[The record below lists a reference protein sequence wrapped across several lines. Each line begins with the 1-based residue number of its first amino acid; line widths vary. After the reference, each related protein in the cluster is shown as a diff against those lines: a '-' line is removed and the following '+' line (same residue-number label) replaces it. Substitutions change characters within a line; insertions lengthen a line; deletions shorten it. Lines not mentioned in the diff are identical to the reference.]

1 MHRGALEEAG
11 EKIVMTQSQL
21 DSVIGR
27 VGVQIAGAVGAGMKI
42 SEIAELTG
50 LSRQKIYELRDRYR
64 GDLEDLNMRALAQL
78 GASGALTIS
87 QVSSQ
92 LSVVEPR
99 VASAIEEL
107 ERGGLVKPLM
117 SSYEGGETVT
127 YFKITP
133 PGAEA
138 LERWM
143 LDPEKEPARVT
154 VYVAIGMDEK
164 EGLRDVAIN
173 FFGPEWFAIIE
184 PGTVRDQRDPELAFH
199 VAAENSEEAVA
210 RARSRV
216 QELRKVA
223 KLEPRPV
230 AITALLPAGPLHMTF
245 GHRKSWMTEGLG
257 KD

>member
-1 MHRGALEEAG
+1 
-11 EKIVMTQSQL
+11 
-21 DSVIGR
+21 
-27 VGVQIAGAVGAGMKI
+27 
-42 SEIAELTG
+42 
-50 LSRQKIYELRDRYR
+50 
-64 GDLEDLNMRALAQL
+64 MRALAQL

-92 LSVVEPR
+92 LSV
-99 VASAIEEL
+99 ADTKAALAIEEL
-107 ERGGLVKPLM
+107 ERDGLVKPLM
-117 SSYEGGETVT
+117 SSYEGGQAVT

-133 PGAEA
+133 DGAEA
-138 LERWM
+138 LEHWM

-164 EGLRDVAIN
+164 EGLRNVAID

-199 VAAENSEEAVA
+199 VAAENSDEAVA

-223 KLEPRPV
+223 RLEPRPV
-230 AITALLPAGPLHMTF
+230 AITTLMPAGPLHMTF
-245 GHRKSWMTEGLG
+245 GHRRAWMTEGLG
-257 KD
+257 ED